1 MSVADSVSTF
11 AGLTNENEFYSHH
24 YLAEVFK
31 GDIKS
36 LLEARADLVCLNAS
50 PHKQALE
57 DIVGYL
63 HSLLDQCRAL
73 H

>member
-1 MSVADSVSTF
+1 
-11 AGLTNENEFYSHH
+11 
-24 YLAEVFK
+24 
-31 GDIKS
+31 
-36 LLEARADLVCLNAS
+36 LVCLNAS

-63 HSLLDQCRAL
+63 HGLLDQCRAL